1 MSKDALDAVDRIIEQ
16 WAQERPE
23 LDPSGKAITGR
34 IVRLAN
40 LMQRRFGAA
49 FDQLG
54 LSEGDYGLLV
64 PLRRAGEP
72 YELTPTALA
81 RTRMI
86 TSGGLTPA
94 LDRLEKRGLIER
106 RPNPADRRG
115 SLVRLTPAG
124 VDLIDQAM
132 ALHATA
138 ELELVSSLSAKQR
151 DRLASSLREL
161 LLALEPE

>member
-1 MSKDALDAVDRIIEQ
+1 MDKDSLDAVDRIVEQ
-16 WAQERPE
+16 WREERPD

-40 LMQRRFGAA
+40 LLQRRFSAA
-49 FDQLG
+49 FDELG
-54 LSEGDYGLLV
+54 LSDGDYGLLV
-64 PLRRAGEP
+64 PLRRAGAP
-72 YELTPTALA
+72 HELTPTALA

-94 LDRLEKRGLIER
+94 LDRLEKRGWIER

-124 VDLIDQAM
+124 IDLIDRAM
-132 ALHATA
+132 ALHAEA
-138 ELELVSSLSAKQR
+138 ELEIVGALPAKQR
-151 DRLASSLREL
+151 EQLAALLHEL
-161 LLALEPE
+161 LIALEPA

>member
-1 MSKDALDAVDRIIEQ
+1 MDKDSLDAVDRIIEQ
-16 WAQERPE
+16 WTQERPD

-34 IVRLAN
+34 IVRLAS
-40 LMQRRFGAA
+40 LMQRRFAEV
-49 FDQLG
+49 FDELG
-54 LSEGDYGLLV
+54 LSGGDYGLLV
-64 PLRRAGEP
+64 PLRRGGEP
-72 YELTPTALA
+72 YELTPTELA

-94 LDRLEKRGLIER
+94 LDRLEKRGWIRR

-124 VDLIDQAM
+124 VDLIDRAM
-132 ALHATA
+132 ALHATT
-138 ELELVSSLSAKQR
+138 ELELVGSLSKGQR
-151 DRLASSLREL
+151 DQLGGVLREL